1 LENYKEMVGR
11 TNERKILDEAMQSS
25 QSELIAIYG
34 RRRIGKTY
42 LIREHF
48 AKDLIFSMSGL
59 FDATL
64 QEHLREFASCLK
76 AASQKDISVKTPK
89 NWFEAFDRLKT
100 LIETHPM
107 KSKKVIF
114 LDEVPW
120 MATAK
125 SRFLTAFESFW
136 NGWASARK
144 DIVVIICGSAA
155 AWMIQKIEKS
165 KGGLY
170 NRVTKRI
177 VLKPFTLAET
187 EAFFKSKM
195 LILSRLHIV
204 ELYMMLGGV
213 PHYLNQ
219 VKKGETPSTAIERIV
234 FDKDGI
240 LSEEFE
246 NLFLSL
252 FGQGG
257 LHKQIVELLTQH
269 RYGLTREDILTKFK
283 VISSGWFTNIL
294 EELEA
299 SGFIEIQVPY
309 SKNTKDARYK
319 VVDNYSLFYVNF
331 KKTKR
336 IQRWASSQNTQQWKT
351 WSGLTFE
358 NVCFYHKNSILKT
371 LGITGVQ
378 TAISPWHHKGN
389 DEMRGTQIDMVIDR
403 GDKAINICEIKFN
416 ENPFLITKQY
426 AQEMRLKMTAF
437 NHFTKN
443 RKTLFCTFITAGG
456 LIQNSEANSLLQ
468 SNIDLDDL
476 FD

>member
-1 LENYKEMVGR
+1 MVGR
-11 TNERKILDEAMQSS
+11 INERKILDEALQSS

-48 AKDLIFSMSGL
+48 AKELIFSMSGL

-76 AASQKDISVKTPK
+76 SASKSAMPIKTPK
-89 NWFEAFDRLKT
+89 DWFEAFEMLKIF
-100 LIETHPM
+100 IESDFSKT
-107 KSKKVIF
+107 KKVVF
-114 LDEVPW
+114 LDELPW
-120 MATAK
+120 MTTPK

-144 DIVVIICGSAA
+144 DIVVVICGSAT

-187 EAFFKSKM
+187 EDFFKSNAIN
-195 LILSRLHIV
+195 LNRFHIV

-219 VKKGETPSTAIERIV
+219 VKKGETPATAIDRIV

-257 LHKQIVELLTQH
+257 FHKQIVELLAQH
-269 RYGLTREDILTKFK
+269 RYGLNREAILAKLK
-283 VISSGWFTNIL
+283 IISSGWFTNIL

-299 SGFIEIQVPY
+299 SGFIETQL
-309 SKNTKDARYK
+309 SSTKNAKNAYFK
-319 VVDNYSLFYVNF
+319 VIDNYSLFYVNF
-331 KKTKR
+331 KKNKK
-336 IQRWASSQNTQQWKT
+336 IQNWTAQQNTQQWKT

-358 NVCFYHKNSILKT
+358 NVCFYHRNNITKK
-371 LGITGVQ
+371 LGISGIQ
-378 TAISPWHHKGN
+378 TSVASWQHKGN
-389 DEMRGTQIDMVIDR
+389 DEMHGAQIDMVIVR
-403 GDKAINICEIKFN
+403 GDQAINICEIKFN
-416 ENPFLITKQY
+416 QNPFIITKAY
-426 AQEMRLKMTAF
+426 AQELRMKMAAF

-443 RKTLFCTFITAGG
+443 RKTLFLTFITAGG
-456 LIQNSEANSLLQ
+456 LVQNAEANALLQ
-468 SNIDLDDL
+468 ANIDLDDL
-476 FD
+476 F

>member
-1 LENYKEMVGR
+1 MVGR
-11 TNERKILDEAMQSS
+11 INEKRLLNGAMQSS

-48 AKDLIFSMSGL
+48 AEELIFGMSGL

-76 AASQKDISVKTPK
+76 NASKSAMPIKTPK
-89 NWFEAFDRLKT
+89 DWFEAFELLK
-100 LIETHPM
+100 IFVETDS
-107 KSKKVIF
+107 KKTKKVIF
-114 LDEVPW
+114 FDEVPW
-120 MATAK
+120 LATPK

-144 DIVVIICGSAA
+144 DIVVIICGSAT

-170 NRVTKRI
+170 NRVTNRI
-177 VLKPFTLAET
+177 ALKPFTLAET
-187 EAFFKSKM
+187 EAFFKEKA
-195 LILSRLHIV
+195 LNLSRFHVV

-219 VKKGETPSTAIERIV
+219 VKKGETPAMAIDRIV

-252 FGQGG
+252 FGDGG
-257 LHKQIVELLTQH
+257 FHKQIVELLAQH
-269 RYGLTREDILTKFK
+269 RYGLTREVILTKLK
-283 VISSGWFTNIL
+283 IISSGWFTNIL

-299 SGFIEIQVPY
+299 SGFIEIQVSY
-309 SKNTKDARYK
+309 NKTAYYK
-319 VVDNYSLFYVNF
+319 VIDNYSLFYVNF
-331 KKTKR
+331 KKNKK
-336 IQRWASSQNTQQWKT
+336 IQQWTAQQNTQQWKT

-358 NVCFYHKNSILKT
+358 NICFYHKANITKK
-371 LGITGVQ
+371 LGISGIQ
-378 TAISPWHHKGN
+378 TAVSAWQHKGN
-389 DEMRGTQIDMVIDR
+389 DEMSGTQIDMLIDR
-403 GDKAINICEIKFN
+403 GDQAINVCEIKFN
-416 ENPFLITKQY
+416 QNPFIITKAY
-426 AQEMRLKMTAF
+426 SRELRLKMAAF

-443 RKTLFCTFITAGG
+443 RKTLFMTLITAGG
-456 LIQNSEANSLLQ
+456 LVQNAEANALVQ
-468 SNIDLDDL
+468 ANIDLDDL
-476 FD
+476 F

>member
-1 LENYKEMVGR
+1 MVGR
-11 TNERKILDEAMQSS
+11 INEKKVLDEALQSS

-42 LIREHF
+42 LVREHF
-48 AKDLIFSMSGL
+48 ANELSFSMSGL

-64 QEHLREFASCLK
+64 PEHLREFASCLK
-76 AASQKDISVKTPK
+76 NASNSAIPLKIPKD
-89 NWFEAFDRLKT
+89 WFEAFEMLK
-100 LIETHPM
+100 LFIESTTTT
-107 KSKKVIF
+107 SKKVIF
-114 LDEVPW
+114 FDEVPW
-120 MATAK
+120 LATAK
-125 SRFLTAFESFW
+125 SRFLTAFEGFW

-187 EAFFKSKM
+187 EAFFNSKS
-195 LILSRLHIV
+195 LTLSRFHII

-219 VKKGETPSTAIERIV
+219 VKKSETPAMAIERIV

-246 NLFLSL
+246 HLFVSL
-252 FGQGG
+252 FGEGG
-257 LHKQIVELLTQH
+257 LHKQIIELLAQH
-269 RYGLTREDILTKFK
+269 RYGLARDEILTKFK
-283 VISSGWFTNIL
+283 VISSGWFSNIL

-299 SGFIEIQVPY
+299 SGFVEIQIPY
-309 SKNTKDARYK
+309 AKNAKNAYYK
-319 VVDNYSLFYVNF
+319 VIDNYSLFYVNF
-331 KKTKR
+331 KKTKK
-336 IQRWASSQNTQQWKT
+336 IQNWTAQQNTQQWKT

-358 NVCFYHKNSILKT
+358 NVCFYHKATITKK
-371 LGITGVQ
+371 LGIAGIQ
-378 TAISPWHHKGN
+378 TSVSSWQHKGN
-389 DEMRGTQIDMVIDR
+389 DEMQGTQIDMVIDR

-416 ENPFLITKQY
+416 ENPYIITKSY
-426 AQEMRLKMTAF
+426 AQALRLKMTAF

-456 LIQNSEANSLLQ
+456 LVQNTEASSLLQ
-468 SNIDLDDL
+468 ATIELDD
-476 FD
+476 FF